1 MQKNKVLKG
10 LLAVSTVA
18 AMFGSFGVHAQSASE
33 LQTQAAQSGTNMSG
47 KSAADGAVNNTNSQG
62 MEDRS
67 AQVGSSTAGQATS
80 SSAHGA
86 HGMSGMSGSTGASD
100 AGMTTQSSSM
110 QSGASGAAGAT
121 ASAKLN
127 KADTKAVTDMAMA
140 NMAEVEAGKLAQS
153 KSQNAEVKTFA
164 QQMIDDHGKAL
175 QEVQTLAQAKGV
187 ALPVELDAKHKAMA
201 AKLEKMN
208 GEAFDR
214 EYMKTGGVK
223 AHKDT
228 LAMLKKHEKAAKDA
242 DVKALAGKMIPTVEQ
257 HLKAAEQTP
266 AKSGTASGK

>member
-1 MQKNKVLKG
+1 MQKNKALKG
-10 LLAVSTVA
+10 LLAVSAAA
-18 AMFGSFGVHAQSASE
+18 AMFASYGVHAQ
-33 LQTQAAQSGTNMSG
+33 TQSAAQLQNQGAQTGTNMTG
-47 KSAADGAVNNTNSQG
+47 KSAADGAVSNTNSQG

-67 AQVGSSTAGQATS
+67 SQVGASTAGQTGSS
-80 SSAHGA
+80 SSAR
-86 HGMSGMSGSTGASD
+86 GMSGSTGASD

-110 QSGASGAAGAT
+110 QQGASGAAGAT
-121 ASAKLN
+121 ASSKLA
-127 KADTKAVTDMAMA
+127 KADTKAITDMAMA

-175 QEVQTLAQAKGV
+175 QEVQTLAQSKGV
-187 ALPVELDAKHKAMA
+187 TLPTELDAKHKAMA
-201 AKLEKMN
+201 TKLEKMN
-208 GEAFDR
+208 GDAFDR

-228 LAMLKKHEKAAKDA
+228 LAMLKKHEKSAKDA

-257 HLKAAEQTP
+257 HLKAAEQNAT
-266 AKSGTASGK
+266 AKSGTTSGK